1 MLADIIFG
9 WWLQLV
15 LLLDGSL
22 RLATPLIFC
31 GMAGIISERAGII
44 DISLEGKML
53 IAAFAAAAAAYLT
66 NSPAIGLLAGMVAGV
81 LFASIHAF
89 ATITVKGNQVVSG
102 LAINM
107 LASGLSITLAIALFA
122 EGGQTPFL
130 SGDQRFSAIILPFAD
145 SIATIPI
152 VGPSLGVVYRELLS
166 GHNIL
171 VWLALLACFATG
183 ILLTA
188 TRFGLCLRACG
199 EMPEAVAT
207 AGKNVAWT
215 RYQAVLL
222 TGILCGCAGAYL
234 SIAHGGG
241 FVREMTAGKGFIALA
256 AVIFG
261 HWRPVPVLFA
271 CLMFGLFESLA
282 SRLGAI
288 SSDVILVMPYILTV
302 VLLAGVIRPPSPPRS
317 LGVPYDS
324 SK

>member
-1 MLADIIFG
+1 MFDIFIT
-9 WWLQLV
+9 WWLQFI

-31 GMAGIISERAGII
+31 GMAGILSERAGII

-53 IAAFAAAAAAYLT
+53 IAAFAAAAAAAIT
-66 NSPAIGLLAGMVAGV
+66 GSPVLGLVAGIFAAC
-81 LFASIHAF
+81 LFALIHAF

-122 EGGQTPFL
+122 QGGQTPFL
-130 SGDQRFSAIILPFAD
+130 DASQRFSAITLPLAET
-145 SIATIPI
+145 IAGLPI
-152 VGPSLGVVYRELLS
+152 IGSTLGVIYKELLS

-171 VWLALLACFATG
+171 VWLSLVAVVATG
-183 ILLTA
+183 MLLTA

-199 EMPEAVAT
+199 EMPEAVDT
-207 AGKNVAWT
+207 AGKNVAWI
-215 RYQAVLL
+215 RYQAVLI

-241 FVREMTAGKGFIALA
+241 FVREMTAGKGYIALA

-261 HWRPVPVLFA
+261 HWRPIPVLLA

-282 SRLGAI
+282 SRLGTI
-288 SSDVILVMPYILTV
+288 SSDVILVLPYILTV
-302 VLLAGVIRPPSPPRS
+302 VLLAGVIRPPKPPRA
-317 LGVPYDS
+317 LGIPYN
-324 SK
+324 KIH